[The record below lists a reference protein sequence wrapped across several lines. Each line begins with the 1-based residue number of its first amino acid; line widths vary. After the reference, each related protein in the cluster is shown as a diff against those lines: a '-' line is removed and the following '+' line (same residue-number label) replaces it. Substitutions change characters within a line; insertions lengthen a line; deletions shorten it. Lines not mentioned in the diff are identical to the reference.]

1 MNQHVREDQG
11 ALAPVLDM
19 ADKLVQDDVAFVQD
33 DSDYPV
39 DPLDAPGANAPKD
52 EEDKG

>member
-19 ADKLVQDDVAFVQD
+19 ADKPVQDDVTYVQD
-33 DSDYPV
+33 DGDYPV
-39 DPLDAPGANAPKD
+39 DPLDATGADAPEVK
-52 EEDKG
+52 ED